1 MKVLIV
7 GLGSIAQKHIAALR
21 QICPEVEL
29 FALRSSI
36 QYSSDINGVV
46 NLYKLEEAEKLG
58 LDFVIVSN
66 PTFKHRETIAQL
78 IPLKLPL
85 FIEKPLYDTLYEDN
99 LLASISELGI
109 LTYVGCNLRF
119 LESLEFAKEFL
130 PGKRINEVNI
140 YCGSY
145 LPDWRPG
152 QDFRKTYSANSD
164 MGGGVHIDLIHEID
178 YAYWLF
184 GRPNKVKK
192 VITSKS
198 SLNIPASDYANYM
211 LQYGQFN
218 IAIIL
223 NYFRRDPKR
232 TLEVVCED
240 GTLYID
246 LLKNIVTWK
255 ESLVFESDQK
265 IIHTYKKQMEFFVK
279 QVLSKKKLFNSIAE
293 AYEILS
299 ICLEKE

>member
-7 GLGSIAQKHIAALR
+7 GLGSIARKHIAALR

-29 FALRSSI
+29 FALRSST

-46 NLYKLEEAEKLG
+46 NLYKLEEAEKRG

-85 FIEKPLYDTLYEDN
+85 FIEKPLYDNLYEEN
-99 LLASISELGI
+99 FLASISELGI

-119 LESLEFAKEFL
+119 LKSLEFAKEFL

-152 QDFRKTYSANSD
+152 QDFRKTYSANSE

-184 GRPNKVKK
+184 GKPNKVKK

-198 SLNIPASDYANYM
+198 SLNIPAADYANYI

-218 IAIIL
+218 ITIIL

-240 GTLYID
+240 GTLNID

-255 ESLVFESDQK
+255 EVLVFESDQK
-265 IIHTYKKQMEFFVK
+265 LIDTYKKQMEFFVK
-279 QVLSKKKLFNSIAE
+279 QVLSRKKLFNSIAE

>member
-218 IAIIL
+218 ITIIL